1 MTKKILVTGSE
12 GFIGSHIIQLLVRK
26 GYSVKAHVL
35 YNSFNSYGWLDS
47 LPETAKKDFEIVMGD
62 IRNLDSVKN
71 SIKNCDRVINLAA
84 LVAIPYSYISP
95 DSYVETNIKGTLNL
109 LQAAKEHKITK
120 FIHTSTSEVYGTA
133 QFVPINE
140 MHPLN
145 GQSPYAASK
154 IGADQMALAYHKSF
168 ETPVSI
174 IRPFNAYGPRQ
185 SARAVIPTIISQL
198 ANNKKNIK
206 LGSLTPTRDF
216 TYVTDIANAFLAA
229 LKSKSNNG
237 QVINLGGGIEIS
249 VGDLAKKIAKLMKK
263 EVNIITDKKR
273 LRPKLSEVERLKSD
287 YSKAKKLL
295 KWKPKYEGK
304 KGFDMGM
311 QKTIEWYLDKE
322 NLNKYKSDTYNV

>member
-1 MTKKILVTGSE
+1 MIKKILVTGSE
-12 GFIGSHIIQLLVRK
+12 GFIGSHIIELLVRK

-47 LPETAKKDFEIVMGD
+47 LSETVKKDFEIVMGD
-62 IRNLDSVKN
+62 IRNFDSVKN

-109 LQAAKEHKITK
+109 LQAAKEQKITK

-145 GQSPYAASK
+145 GQSPYAAIK

-295 KWKPKYEGK
+295 KWKPNYEGK
-304 KGFDMGM
+304 KGFDKGM
-311 QKTIEWYLDKE
+311 QKTIEWYLDEE

>member
-1 MTKKILVTGSE
+1 M
-12 GFIGSHIIQLLVRK
+12 
-26 GYSVKAHVL
+26 KAHVL

-47 LPETAKKDFEIVMGD
+47 LSETVKKDFEIVMGD
-62 IRNLDSVKN
+62 IRNFDSVKN

-84 LVAIPYSYISP
+84 LVAIQYSYISP

-109 LQAAKEHKITK
+109 LQAAKEQKITK

-295 KWKPKYEGK
+295 KWKPNYEGK
-304 KGFDMGM
+304 KGFDKGM
-311 QKTIEWYLDKE
+311 QKTIEWYLDEE

>member
-1 MTKKILVTGSE
+1 MIKKILVTGSE
-12 GFIGSHIIQLLVRK
+12 GFIGSHIIELLVRK

-35 YNSFNSYGWLDS
+35 YNSFNSYGWFDS
-47 LPETAKKDFEIVMGD
+47 LSETIKKDFEIVMGD
-62 IRNLDSVKN
+62 IRNFDSVKN

-109 LQAAKEHKITK
+109 LQAAKEQKITK

-295 KWKPKYEGK
+295 KWKPNYEGK
-304 KGFDMGM
+304 KGFDKGM
-311 QKTIEWYLDKE
+311 QKTIEWYLDEE

>member
-1 MTKKILVTGSE
+1 MIKKILVTGSE
-12 GFIGSHIIQLLVRK
+12 GFIGSHIIELLVRK

-47 LPETAKKDFEIVMGD
+47 LSETVKKDFEIVMGD
-62 IRNLDSVKN
+62 IRNFDSVKN

-109 LQAAKEHKITK
+109 LQAAKEQKITK

-295 KWKPKYEGK
+295 KWKPNYEGK
-304 KGFDMGM
+304 KGFDKGM
-311 QKTIEWYLDKE
+311 QKTIEWYLDEE

>member
-12 GFIGSHIIQLLVRK
+12 GFIGSHVVELLVNK

-35 YNSFNSYGWLDS
+35 YNSFNSYGWLES
-47 LPETAKKDFEIVMGD
+47 LSKDLKNNIEIVMGD
-62 IRNLDSVKN
+62 VRNFDSVKN
-71 SIKNCDRVINLAA
+71 SIKNCNRVINLAA

-109 LQAAKEHKITK
+109 LQAAREEKIEK

-140 MHPLN
+140 KHPLN

-154 IGADQMALAYHKSF
+154 IGADQMAIAYYRSF

-198 ANNKKNIK
+198 ANNIKNIK

-216 TYVTDIANAFLAA
+216 TYVTDIAEAFIAA
-229 LKSKSNNG
+229 INSKSNNG
-237 QVINLGGGIEIS
+237 HVMNLGGGFEIS
-249 VGDLAKKIAKLMKK
+249 VGDLANKIANLMNK
-263 EVNIITDKKR
+263 EINITEDKKR

-287 YSKAKKLL
+287 YSKAKKIL
-295 KWKPKYEGK
+295 KWKPKFEGK
-304 KGFDMGM
+304 KGFEKGM
-311 QKTIEWYLDKE
+311 LKTIKWYLDEE
-322 NLNKYKSDTYNV
+322 NLKKYKSDQYNV

>member
-1 MTKKILVTGSE
+1 MKKKILVTGAE
-12 GFIGSHIIQLLVRK
+12 GFIGSHLIELLVRK
-26 GYSVKAHVL
+26 GYNVKAHVL

-47 LPETAKKDFEIVMGD
+47 ISQDIKKNCEIIMGD
-62 IRNLDSVKN
+62 IRNFDSVKN
-71 SIKNCDRVINLAA
+71 SIKNCDKVINLAA
-84 LVAIPYSYISP
+84 LIAIPYSYISP
-95 DSYVETNIKGTLNL
+95 DSYVESNIKGTLNL
-109 LQAAKEHKITK
+109 LQAAREIKIKK

-140 MHPLN
+140 KHPLN
-145 GQSPYAASK
+145 SQSPYAASK
-154 IGADQMALAYHKSF
+154 IGADQMALAYYKSF

-216 TYVTDIANAFLAA
+216 TYVTDIANAFRLG
-229 LKSKSNNG
+229 LNSKSNNG
-237 QVINLGGGIEIS
+237 QVVNLGGGFEIS
-249 VGDLAKKIAKLMKK
+249 VGELAKKIANLMNR
-263 EVNIITDKKR
+263 EINIIKDKKR
-273 LRPKLSEVERLKSD
+273 IRPKLSEVERLKSD

-304 KGFDMGM
+304 EGFERGM
-311 QKTIEWYLDKE
+311 LKTIKWYLDEE
-322 NLNKYKSDTYNV
+322 NLRKYKSDTYNV

>member
-12 GFIGSHIIQLLVRK
+12 GFIGSHVVELLVNK

-35 YNSFNSYGWLDS
+35 YNSFNSYGWLES
-47 LPETAKKDFEIVMGD
+47 LSKDLKNNIEIVMGD
-62 IRNLDSVKN
+62 VRNFDSVKN
-71 SIKNCDRVINLAA
+71 SIKNCNRVINLAA

-109 LQAAKEHKITK
+109 LQAAREEKIEK

-140 MHPLN
+140 KHPLN

-154 IGADQMALAYHKSF
+154 IGADQMAIAYYRSF

-198 ANNKKNIK
+198 ANNIKNIK

-216 TYVTDIANAFLAA
+216 TYVTDIAEAFIAA
-229 LKSKSNNG
+229 INSKSNNG
-237 QVINLGGGIEIS
+237 HVMNLGGGFEIS
-249 VGDLAKKIAKLMKK
+249 VGDLANKIANLMNK
-263 EVNIITDKKR
+263 EINITEDKKR

-287 YSKAKKLL
+287 YSKAKKIL
-295 KWKPKYEGK
+295 KWKPKFEGK
-304 KGFDMGM
+304 KGFEKGM
-311 QKTIEWYLDKE
+311 LKTIKWCLDEE
-322 NLNKYKSDTYNV
+322 NLKKYKSDQYNV

>member
-1 MTKKILVTGSE
+1 MIKKILVTGSE
-12 GFIGSHIIQLLVRK
+12 GFIGSHVVELLVNK

-35 YNSFNSYGWLDS
+35 YNSFNSYGWLES
-47 LPETAKKDFEIVMGD
+47 LSNDLKNNIEIVMGD
-62 IRNLDSVKN
+62 VRNFDSVKN
-71 SIKNCDRVINLAA
+71 SIKNCNRIINLAA

-109 LQAAKEHKITK
+109 LQAAREEKIEK

-140 MHPLN
+140 KHPLN

-154 IGADQMALAYHKSF
+154 IGADQMAIAYYRSF

-198 ANNKKNIK
+198 ANNIKNIK

-216 TYVTDIANAFLAA
+216 TYVTDIAEAFIAA
-229 LKSKSNNG
+229 INSKSNNG
-237 QVINLGGGIEIS
+237 HVMNLGGGFEIS
-249 VGDLAKKIAKLMKK
+249 VGDLANKIANLMNK
-263 EVNIITDKKR
+263 EINIIEDKKR

-287 YSKAKKLL
+287 YSKAKKIL
-295 KWKPKYEGK
+295 KWKPKFEGK
-304 KGFDMGM
+304 KGFEKGM
-311 QKTIEWYLDKE
+311 LKTINWYLDEE
-322 NLNKYKSDTYNV
+322 NLKKYKSDQYNV